1 MSRIFSARF
10 STDIPRIGGMVR
22 FNRRHCSL
30 LRAALAVAF
39 IALAGCSSGDAPQ
52 QAAAPPATVTVHEV
66 VSSQWVDSVDA
77 LGTAQA
83 KESVTLTAK
92 VTEVVRKVRFE
103 DGDRVNQ
110 GDVLVELT
118 GQAEVANLREA
129 QAELNETQQQLTRL
143 EPLVESGTIPR
154 AQIDTQRAARDSA
167 RARAD
172 SIRARL
178 AERVITAPF
187 SGVLGFRQVS
197 DGALVAPGTVI
208 AVLDDTSTIKL
219 DFSVPEVLLATL
231 SAGQSITA
239 KSIAYPDTE
248 FTGVVSSVG
257 SRVDPVTRAVTVRA
271 DVPNPEGLIKP
282 GMLMSVELMTRP
294 RQAIVI
300 PELSLIQV
308 GMRQSVFR
316 VSDDGTV
323 EQVPVQTGARRRG
336 EVEVLDGLAAGD
348 RIVLEGTGKLRGGMT
363 VAVVDEAAAPSPDA
377 EPTTPTVAPTGRPAA
392 APAGG

>member
-1 MSRIFSARF
+1 
-10 STDIPRIGGMVR
+10 MVR

-39 IALAGCSSGDAPQ
+39 IASAGCSSGDAPQ
-52 QAAAPPATVTVHEV
+52 QAAAPLATVTVHEV

-103 DGDRVNQ
+103 DGDRVNR

-143 EPLVESGTIPR
+143 EPLVERGTIPR

-239 KSIAYPDTE
+239 KSIAYPDTK

-363 VAVVDEAAAPSPDA
+363 VAVVDAAAAPSPDA

>member
-1 MSRIFSARF
+1 MFRPDHRLRWRWLSSRQLPSFF
-10 STDIPRIGGMVR
+10 
-22 FNRRHCSL
+22 L
-30 LRAALAVAF
+30 LTL
-39 IALAGCSSGDAPQ
+39 ALAGCGGDGGKAP
-52 QAAAPPATVTVHEV
+52 ATAPPSTVTAHEV
-66 VSSQWVDSVDA
+66 ALIQWIDAVDA

-83 KESVTLTAK
+83 NESVTLTAK

-129 QAELNETQQQLTRL
+129 QAELNEAEQQLARL
-143 EPLVESGTIPR
+143 EPLVERGTIPR

-178 AERVITAPF
+178 SERVITAPF
-187 SGVLGFRQVS
+187 AGVLGFRQVS
-197 DGALVAPGTVI
+197 DGALVTPGTVI

-219 DFSVPEVLLATL
+219 DFTVPEVLLATL

-239 KSIAYPDTE
+239 KSIAYPDTN
-248 FTGVVSSVG
+248 FSGIVSSVG

-271 DVPNPEGLIKP
+271 DVPNPDGLIKP

-294 RQAIVI
+294 RQTIAI

-316 VSDDGTV
+316 INADDTV
-323 EQVPVQTGARRRG
+323 EQVPVRTGARRRG
-336 EVEVLDGLAAGD
+336 DVEVLEGLAAGD
-348 RIVLEGTGKLRGGMT
+348 RIVLEGIGKLRGGMT
-363 VAVVDEAAAPSPDA
+363 VAVVDAPALPVEATDPGAPA
-377 EPTTPTVAPTGRPAA
+377 TGRPGA